1 MSHVDSDDTD
11 TVVPFR
17 KTQPNEARDNDA
29 INLSPSEQ
37 RYSDLEPVIRDIERM
52 VRIAQLAAHE
62 DLESYRLEE
71 MLVITALDRLREM
84 SQKLVR
90 IYDGEV
96 AD

>member
-37 RYSDLEPVIRDIERM
+37 RYSD
-52 VRIAQLAAHE
+52 HE